1 MNSKKIIL
9 ITGCN
14 KGIGYSIVETILKQ
28 NLNMDIIFTARNE
41 KLGNS
46 SLNKLAFKYKNS
58 KSIMFFHQLDITNKE
73 SIQSIINWIQ
83 LKFKKIDILLNN
95 AGIYNCPRDD
105 VIQTNVFG
113 TYNITQ
119 MFLQNDLINDR
130 GKIISVGSD
139 MGTFSSAG
147 NHINDFKNAKTV
159 DDLYNLGNRYLK
171 ENWSGGAYSISKLLI
186 HLFAKVLGD
195 NEEIRKKNIG
205 VYAMDPGWC
214 KTDMGGWGAT
224 YSPEHGANIGLFLIK
239 LPDGI
244 NPKLQGKLFDSPSYR
259 PTSY

>member
-28 NLNMDIIFTARNE
+28 NLNMYIIFTARNE

-147 NHINDFKNAKTV
+147 NHINDF
-159 DDLYNLGNRYLK
+159 
-171 ENWSGGAYSISKLLI
+171 
-186 HLFAKVLGD
+186 
-195 NEEIRKKNIG
+195 
-205 VYAMDPGWC
+205 
-214 KTDMGGWGAT
+214 
-224 YSPEHGANIGLFLIK
+224 
-239 LPDGI
+239 
-244 NPKLQGKLFDSPSYR
+244 
-259 PTSY
+259 